1 MPLSVISARR
11 ICPGRCVN
19 CKWCEYAALYVHHLW
34 NSGLGPSDDHSKAH
48 WHVQFAQARL
58 RPMVLP
64 AEFFGVKDLN
74 LTLFLGPGFL
84 DWH

>member
-1 MPLSVISARR
+1 MSGEV
-11 ICPGRCVN
+11 
-19 CKWCEYAALYVHHLW
+19 CELQVVRVCRTVWYVHHLW
-34 NSGLGPSDDHSKAH
+34 NSGLGPSDDHSKA
-48 WHVQFAQARL
+48 HVQFAQARL

-84 DWH
+84 DWR

>member
-1 MPLSVISARR
+1 MR
-11 ICPGRCVN
+11 IT
-19 CKWCEYAALYVHHLW
+19 W
-34 NSGLGPSDDHSKAH
+34 NSGLGRSFKA
-48 WHVQFAQARL
+48 HVQFAQAGL